1 MGEGSADR
9 ISMLNDRPS
18 MFKSS
23 PHPQENLDRLD
34 AQIRRVALKSVEI
47 TRTSMP
53 DNPHPFGPNAE
64 PRRRILTPIRREDDE
79 SNTDALRRM
88 LLNEPIVAT
97 RWCVV
102 DDDDHPVAIFN
113 TPEEAWSFAEDE
125 DDARVF
131 GMAEFKSPKERRE
144 EIREDNRQRAAEI
157 RRSRDSASTRK

>member
-1 MGEGSADR
+1 MSD
-9 ISMLNDRPS
+9 
-18 MFKSS
+18 KS
-23 PHPQENLDRLD
+23 
-34 AQIRRVALKSVEI
+34 
-47 TRTSMP
+47 
-53 DNPHPFGPNAE
+53 NPHDPIWE
-64 PRRRILTPIRREDDE
+64 KRRILTPIRPQGEDE

-88 LLNEPIVAT
+88 LRNEPIVAT

-144 EIREDNRQRAAEI
+144 EIHEDNRRRAAEI
-157 RRSRDSASTRK
+157 RRSRDSRTSK